1 MIGRRLSHFETREA
15 IGSGGMGV
23 VYKAVDLRLQ
33 RTVALKLLRTDVG
46 LDAESRRRFFR
57 EAQAASALNH
67 PNIVTVY
74 EVDSAEGVDFIAME
88 HLQGSSLDALIAA
101 GPLGLSPALGYAVQV
116 ADALA
121 SAHAAGIVH
130 RDLKPSNV
138 IVTPEGRVKVLD
150 FGIAKRLVAAPEG
163 AELAMPTLDL
173 PPQTDTGVVM
183 GTPRYMSP
191 EQAQGKKVDARS
203 DIFAFGVLLYEM
215 LAGRPPFTGD
225 SLAGLLTAILRDPPP
240 SLRSVRSE
248 LPAEVEE
255 IVAKT
260 LEKDPERRYQSMR
273 DVLRELE
280 RLRQTPSAGMAMPPS
295 PSRRKPVLVS
305 FLVGAAVVVL
315 GSGLALLVRGR
326 HGAAP
331 ALRFRQM
338 ADLPGSP
345 RSPGFSLDGR
355 MIAYV
360 DDADGVPQV
369 WVTYLRG
376 GAPLQVTS
384 GPAPAARP
392 RWSPKGDAIVF
403 ERRGQGIWTVSPLG
417 GQARQIVE
425 GGSCPGFFADGERI
439 MYGRGAEIWTARLD
453 GGEPRRLEGLPPSD
467 YYAGYTSRCPAL
479 SPDGREIVFFQ
490 AENGPNGDLWSLPAG
505 GGELRRLTFDS
516 TEASSP
522 VWTPDG
528 RFIVFSSARRGSRN
542 LWRIAAG
549 GGQPEPVTTGAGD
562 DLEPDVAAG
571 NAIVYTSTRI
581 AYRLMVLD
589 PAHGQE
595 REVLERRAE
604 MNGPAFSPQ
613 GDRIAFFGVTGSG
626 THLFTVRADGSDLR
640 QVTQAERERNVMPQ
654 WSGDGS
660 SLYYYC
666 QLPSPS
672 YRKIPAAGG
681 MSTAVVEGWTWE
693 GHGGARWDPGERLL
707 AYTLIEGDRAK
718 ATLVRDAETRAEQA
732 LGRAFYSP
740 KWSPD
745 GAVLLGNDGDGHI
758 LVCPRDGSGCRVVG
772 EGRSAS
778 WSGDASR
785 IYFERP
791 GRRLDDP
798 GLRSRELWVMEP
810 DGRNPRRVAVLEPQH
825 ILATPVAVSREDLV
839 AWVQVRRAK
848 PELWL
853 AEPDR

>member
-326 HGAAP
+326 
-331 ALRFRQM
+331 
-338 ADLPGSP
+338 
-345 RSPGFSLDGR
+345 
-355 MIAYV
+355 
-360 DDADGVPQV
+360 
-369 WVTYLRG
+369 
-376 GAPLQVTS
+376 
-384 GPAPAARP
+384 
-392 RWSPKGDAIVF
+392 
-403 ERRGQGIWTVSPLG
+403 RR
-417 GQARQIVE
+417 
-425 GGSCPGFFADGERI
+425 
-439 MYGRGAEIWTARLD
+439 
-453 GGEPRRLEGLPPSD
+453 
-467 YYAGYTSRCPAL
+467 
-479 SPDGREIVFFQ
+479 
-490 AENGPNGDLWSLPAG
+490 
-505 GGELRRLTFDS
+505 
-516 TEASSP
+516 
-522 VWTPDG
+522 
-528 RFIVFSSARRGSRN
+528 ARRHLQR
-542 LWRIAAG
+542 RAAAKIRD
-549 GGQPEPVTTGAGD
+549 P
-562 DLEPDVAAG
+562 DLG
-571 NAIVYTSTRI
+571 NAV
-581 AYRLMVLD
+581 
-589 PAHGQE
+589 
-595 REVLERRAE
+595 
-604 MNGPAFSPQ
+604 
-613 GDRIAFFGVTGSG
+613 
-626 THLFTVRADGSDLR
+626 
-640 QVTQAERERNVMPQ
+640 
-654 WSGDGS
+654 
-660 SLYYYC
+660 
-666 QLPSPS
+666 
-672 YRKIPAAGG
+672 
-681 MSTAVVEGWTWE
+681 
-693 GHGGARWDPGERLL
+693 
-707 AYTLIEGDRAK
+707 
-718 ATLVRDAETRAEQA
+718 
-732 LGRAFYSP
+732 
-740 KWSPD
+740 
-745 GAVLLGNDGDGHI
+745 
-758 LVCPRDGSGCRVVG
+758 RVVHV
-772 EGRSAS
+772 
-778 WSGDASR
+778 GDHPSV
-785 IYFERP
+785 E
-791 GRRLDDP
+791 
-798 GLRSRELWVMEP
+798 
-810 DGRNPRRVAVLEPQH
+810 
-825 ILATPVAVSREDLV
+825 
-839 AWVQVRRAK
+839 
-848 PELWL
+848 
-853 AEPDR
+853 